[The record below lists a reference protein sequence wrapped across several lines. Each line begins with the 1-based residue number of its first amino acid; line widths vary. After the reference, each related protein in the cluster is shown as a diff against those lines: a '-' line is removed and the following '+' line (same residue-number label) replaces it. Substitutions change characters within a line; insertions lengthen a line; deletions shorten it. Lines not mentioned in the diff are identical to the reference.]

1 MLLHN
6 LASLRRSPS
15 GATTVVLVS
24 FLLAFPV
31 DAGGSIGVSAVA
43 GQQGGDRVH
52 RATGAGRW
60 YPANADRL
68 RETVDRYLASG
79 TAEVPNKPIAVIV
92 PHAGYDFSGATAGNV
107 FGTLEDYEYSRVL
120 VLGLSHRTP
129 LRGASV
135 LKVDAHETPLGR
147 IPVDVEARDALLDS
161 PVVTPLPAAHQNEH
175 SAENQLPMLQRAL
188 DDFEMVEIMVGEMT
202 EEQRTGLAG
211 VVRRILDDETLL
223 VVSTDFTHYGP
234 DYGYAP
240 FRENLPERLR
250 MLNDAAVLEILEVD
264 LPGWRAFLENTRA
277 TICGRNAVSLLLETL
292 QPLENI
298 AGKRVAYATSGD
310 MTGDYTN
317 SVTYA
322 GIVFWRIGAGL
333 EESEQQTLLQIARST
348 VTEYLQSGGTPVL
361 ELDAGELTPRVK
373 SLGAAF
379 VTLRN
384 DGELRGCIGHTFPV
398 APLYQS
404 VADNAYQAAMD
415 PRFRQDPVTAE
426 EISEIE
432 IEISVLTPMRRLL
445 DPQKVRVGVDGLLI
459 ARGRN
464 RGVLLPQVPIEQGWD
479 REEFLAAACLKAGL
493 RTDAWR
499 DPQTELYRFSAQ
511 VFGESEHRL
520 GSRSER
526 YE

>member
-1 MLLHN
+1 MLLRR
-6 LASLRRSPS
+6 LASLWRSPPR
-15 GATTVVLVS
+15 ATTVVLVS
-24 FLLAFPV
+24 FLWALPV
-31 DAGGSIGVSAVA
+31 DTGGAIGVSTVA

-79 TAEVPNKPIAVIV
+79 AAEVPNKPIALIV
-92 PHAGYDFSGATAGNV
+92 PHAGYDFSGATAGTV
-107 FGTLEDYEYSRVL
+107 YGILEGHDYRRVL
-120 VLGLSHRTP
+120 VLGLSHRTQ

-135 LKVDAHETPLGR
+135 LEVDAHETPLGR

-161 PVVTPLPAAHQNEH
+161 PVVRPLPAVHQNEH

-188 DDFEMVEIMVGEMT
+188 GDFEMVEIMVGEMT
-202 EEQRTGLAG
+202 GEQRTGLAD
-211 VVRRILDDETLL
+211 VVRRLMDDRTLL

-234 DYGYAP
+234 DYGYVP
-240 FRENLPERLR
+240 FREDVPERLR

-264 LPGWRAFLENTRA
+264 VPGWRSFLENTRA
-277 TICGRNAVSLLLETL
+277 TICGRNAVSLLLEAL
-292 QPLENI
+292 QPFEDI
-298 AGKRVAYATSGD
+298 AGRRVGYATSGG

-333 EESEQQTLLQIARST
+333 EESEQQTLLRIARST
-348 VTEYLQSGGTPVL
+348 VTEHLQSGETPVL
-361 ELDAGELTPRVK
+361 ELDAGELTPRVR

-404 VADNAYQAAMD
+404 VADNAYQASMD
-415 PRFRQDPVTAE
+415 RRFRQNPVTAE
-426 EISEIE
+426 EISELE

-445 DPQKVRVGVDGLLI
+445 DPRKVRVGTDGLLV
-459 ARGRN
+459 ARDRN
-464 RGVLLPQVPIEQGWD
+464 RGVLLPQVPVEQEWD

-493 RTDAWR
+493 PADAWQ
-499 DPQTELYRFSAQ
+499 DPQTEIYRFSAQ
-511 VFGESEHRL
+511 VFGESEHRS

-526 YE
+526 NR